1 MKGFYGFAQKPSGI
15 SAGGTESVWKA
26 TRPTPESRGFAG
38 PPSRFHADGRQPYF
52 TNSSR

>member
-1 MKGFYGFAQKPSGI
+1 MKGFYGFAQKASGNFHRW
-15 SAGGTESVWKA
+15 TESVWKA